1 MVRCGKRRRVP
12 GLLRKDTTDTTTTTL
27 LLTLPAA
34 KGEAPKMS
42 NNATAD
48 PIVLVRPAQRLS
60 ASGNVVSD
68 DANGGGDDQPIL
80 MEARLVEMISSLRQ
94 LIHSNRLLEEA
105 LAECHDED
113 LIRALEENDGVILR
127 KRDDARALAAR
138 LKRHGVNI
146 DVRDMIPRYD
156 GSAVLGR
163 MMKERR
169 HQDQSSA
176 DEDGGMHL

>member
-1 MVRCGKRRRVP
+1 
-12 GLLRKDTTDTTTTTL
+12 
-27 LLTLPAA
+27 
-34 KGEAPKMS
+34 
-42 NNATAD
+42 
-48 PIVLVRPAQRLS
+48 
-60 ASGNVVSD
+60 
-68 DANGGGDDQPIL
+68 

-146 DVRDMIPRYD
+146 DVKDMIPRYD